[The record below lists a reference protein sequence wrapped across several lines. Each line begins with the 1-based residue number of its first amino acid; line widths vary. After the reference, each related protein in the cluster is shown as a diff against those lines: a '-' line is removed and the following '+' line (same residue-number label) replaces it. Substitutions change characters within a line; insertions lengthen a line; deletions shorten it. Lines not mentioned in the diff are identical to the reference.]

1 MKAVR
6 ASGAQAFLRIN
17 NKGENK
23 MQFSQLQ
30 SDMIAALKAGDKQK
44 REGISLIVAAIK
56 KAAIDAGLRNE
67 ISDELVDQ
75 VLLKELKSV
84 QEQIDTCPASRTDL
98 LEQYKYQFGII
109 SEYAPKL
116 MGEEDIMKVLNE
128 KFADVLASKNKGL
141 IMKTVMPEFKG
152 KADGKLISQII
163 AKICV

>member
-1 MKAVR
+1 
-6 ASGAQAFLRIN
+6 
-17 NKGENK
+17 

-163 AKICV
+163 AKICG

>member
-1 MKAVR
+1 
-6 ASGAQAFLRIN
+6 
-17 NKGENK
+17 

-56 KAAIDAGLRNE
+56 KAAIDAGSRNE

-163 AKICV
+163 AKICG